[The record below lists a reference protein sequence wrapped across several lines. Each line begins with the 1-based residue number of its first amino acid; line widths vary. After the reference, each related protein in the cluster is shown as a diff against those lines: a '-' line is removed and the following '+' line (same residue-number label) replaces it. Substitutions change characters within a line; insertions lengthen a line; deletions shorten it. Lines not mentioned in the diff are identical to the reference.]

1 VDNDPIR
8 ELEQLV
14 SSGALDSDPQ
24 VKAAAVARVQAARQ
38 SMAGPQVQQPS
49 APVGPPKMTRLQ
61 RKAMDLTKTVAQPK
75 QETLPTTVLPR
86 DGETSDVPVMHSELP
101 FWKSQKD
108 KDAAWMARAAEA
120 EKKGQRAV
128 RTAGEWPLDK
138 VPFIDDDAP
147 SVGEYAKSL
156 GMRAVTDFVAPA
168 AMRADEMLSGGV
180 LTKGPIAAMEAGG
193 VVPKGTLREI
203 QTNTNNS
210 PIAGAIGTV
219 AGALVPGG
227 LAGRIGGAAKSAVAP
242 MMNGFLGKAAG
253 YGLSGGLSGGLT
265 SAVSSGV
272 GKALGEVRGVAGE
285 TKMGA
290 GLGALGGLVFGG
302 LGELGR
308 SRTAALRDPEVSREA
323 TDLALAEGAGART
336 SMTSGI
342 KPGKDPQGQAFRQA
356 LDEMK
361 PEAAKGYGLDA
372 VAADRASKGLGRE
385 LASYQDEVLQSVDQG
400 NKSVYAQG
408 QMVSTE
414 PLVMK
419 NLELLRKATHP
430 DSGELPGHSVA
441 ALGRE
446 MGRMARIEV
455 VPASSEAAH
464 AADPSMVMQAG
475 QAAAFRMIPK
485 SQARPGMVAIV
496 KPINVSAEQL
506 DDINQMYAS
515 RVSQGEWSPAE
526 APIKGLQ
533 AAGLQTR
540 GRLGG
545 GVEKMKAAQADA
557 LNEMN
562 NTLVASGLPRATKVD
577 LTDQATKNS
586 LFNAVRGYK
595 AGNTVPNDK
604 ALDAVVGRSPQLRSQ
619 MDQAAA
625 VGAYQRLRG
634 QATPNIQLGASGTI
648 RPWGLL
654 GAAKLHLDPVFQGM
668 GRMGEK
674 FPGLPVTATAARR
687 REK

>member
-1 VDNDPIR
+1 MDNDPIR
-8 ELEQLV
+8 ELERLV

-75 QETLPTTVLPR
+75 PETLPTTILPR
-86 DGETSDVPVMHSELP
+86 GGETSDVPVMHSELP

-128 RTAGEWPLDK
+128 RTAGEFPLDK
-138 VPFIDDDAP
+138 VPFFDDGAP
-147 SVGEYAKSL
+147 SVGEYAKNL

-180 LTKGPIAAMEAGG
+180 LTKGPIAGMEAGG

-210 PIAGAIGTV
+210 PISGAIGTV

-227 LAGRIGGAAKSAVAP
+227 LAGRIGGAAKNAVAP
-242 MMNGFLGKAAG
+242 MMSGFFGKAAG

-272 GKALGEVRGVAGE
+272 GKALGEARDVVGE

-290 GLGALGGLVFGG
+290 GLGALGGMVFGG
-302 LGELGR
+302 LGEAGKALT
-308 SRTAALRDPEVSREA
+308 SRLRNPEVSTMA
-323 TDLALAEGAGART
+323 NDLALAENAGART
-336 SMTSGI
+336 SIRSGVR
-342 KPGKDPQGQAFRQA
+342 PGSDPKGQAFKAA

-361 PEAAKGYGLDA
+361 PEAGKGYGLDA

-385 LASYQDEVLQSVDQG
+385 LLANQESTLANNERMLADAYSKTG
-400 NKSVYAQG
+400 
-408 QMVSTE
+408 MVSTE
-414 PLVMK
+414 PL
-419 NLELLRKATHP
+419 LEANFALLRKATHQ
-430 DSGELPGHSVA
+430 SGGALPGHSIRPIASEIEKNGVLRVVSA
-441 ALGRE
+441 A
-446 MGRMARIEV
+446 
-455 VPASSEAAH
+455 SEEAH
-464 AADPSMVMQAG
+464 AADPRFTMPAG
-475 QAAAFRMIPK
+475 EAAAYGIIPK
-485 SQARPGMVAIV
+485 SMVRPGHVVAV
-496 KPINVSAEQL
+496 SPKNVDASQL
-506 DDINQMYAS
+506 EDIASMYNS
-515 RVSQGEWSPAE
+515 RVDPSAHGPDD
-526 APIKGLQ
+526 
-533 AAGLQTR
+533 AAWKALHAATLKTR
-540 GRLGG
+540 SRLGG
-545 GVEKMKAAQADA
+545 GVERAKAAQAEA
-557 LNEMN
+557 LNEIN
-562 NTLVASGLPRATKVD
+562 NSLVAAGLPRATKVD
-577 LTDQATKNS
+577 LSDQATKAT
-586 LFNAVRGYK
+586 LFNAVRGHK
-595 AGNTVPNDK
+595 AGNPKPNDDV
-604 ALDAVVGRSPQLRSQ
+604 LSAVASRNPELKLQ
-619 MDQAAA
+619 MDQAAG

-634 QATPNIQLGASGTI
+634 QATPNPTL
-648 RPWGLL
+648 LL
-654 GAAKLHLDPVFQGM
+654 GMNPYGRVIGPAKLHLDPVFQGM

-687 REK
+687 RDK